1 LKIRIL
7 VVDDEQDNCDY
18 LKALLSK
25 EGFDV
30 ITLTDPRQ
38 TVEILKR
45 ADFHLVILDMM
56 MPQMSG
62 TDVLEEIRKM
72 DSDVAVII
80 NTAYP
85 TVDTAVASLKA
96 QASDYV
102 RKPLEPVEFIAS
114 VRRALARKGLY
125 SDPEAELHR
134 AIGIT
139 IRDARIALQDR
150 LSSAPHH
157 ARAVRRSDGA
167 PHRNALAEDDE
178 NIPLL
183 DWLGLLAADLL
194 HDPALGCFDRHLH
207 LHRLEDHQGL
217 TSGNRLADRNL
228 DLPNGTS
235 DVRGNVCHGVLLAC
249 NSRRAK
255 RG

>member
-1 LKIRIL
+1 VKIRIL

-25 EGFDV
+25 EGFEV
-30 ITLTDPRQ
+30 TTLTDPRQ

-102 RKPLEPVEFIAS
+102 RKPLEPGEFIAS

-139 IRDARIALQDR
+139 IRDARKNQDLTLKQLAR
-150 LSSAPHH
+150 RTGLSVSLLSQIERAESSASISSLYKIASALRLTMPELFGGQT
-157 ARAVRRSDGA
+157 VRR
-167 PHRNALAEDDE
+167 
-178 NIPLL
+178 
-183 DWLGLLAADLL
+183 
-194 HDPALGCFDRHLH
+194 
-207 LHRLEDHQGL
+207 
-217 TSGNRLADRNL
+217 T
-228 DLPNGTS
+228 GT
-235 DVRGNVCHGVLLAC
+235 R
-249 NSRRAK
+249 
-255 RG
+255 